1 MTGRRDQQART
12 SAWLAAGAI
21 GAFAVCAQ
29 LRILDVATMT
39 VIFAG
44 WAFGAAWLIGGA
56 GGRARW
62 RARLIRIA
70 VRSAE
75 TVGSLDPEGRHDHRL
90 RVPLDELLG
99 GPCPGR
105 LPAPA
110 DARAGTPYPGALP
123 AGGDL
128 E

>member
-1 MTGRRDQQART
+1 
-12 SAWLAAGAI
+12 
-21 GAFAVCAQ
+21 
-29 LRILDVATMT
+29 MT

-56 GGRARW
+56 HGRARW
-62 RARLIRIA
+62 RARLMRVV

-75 TVGSLDPEGRHDHRL
+75 TIESLDPEGGPDGRL
-90 RVPLDELLG
+90 RVPLNELLG
-99 GPCPGR
+99 GPYPGGP
-105 LPAPA
+105 PALA
-110 DARAGTPYPGALP
+110 DARAGTPYPGTLP